1 MRQGLDFHPH
11 SRTARWRPGTRFS
24 YSNAGPPIAA
34 YIVEQVT
41 GQVFEEYVQG
51 NVLDPLGMTTASFLF
66 SDAVREQLAT
76 LYVGGVRPEPYWHLS
91 LRPSGSVN
99 ASARDMSRFV
109 QMLLNRGELEG
120 ARIVSETS
128 MRRMETPATTLG
140 AEMGM
145 EKGYGLAN
153 YSAGA
158 RGYGFQ
164 GHDGGMPGGVASL
177 GYLPEYG
184 LGYVLMVNSDDGNA
198 TRRIVRLT
206 RNYLTK
212 DLEPPTLPA
221 GQVMSTA
228 TAEKFEG
235 VYRIVTVR
243 PEIMRFWLRL
253 ITVVRLSIDGERITL
268 TSLLGINPVDL
279 EYVVLSDQLAR
290 RADDP
295 ASSLALLGSV
305 GGETQIEIAMAGTFV
320 KVPAGLAWLELG
332 LAITSLA
339 LMFSALVFA
348 LVWGPRRL
356 FGKLKGEPGIGV
368 RAWPLLTV
376 VILLAASMLPWIG
389 AEIDFRSNFAA
400 PSVYSVGYAMLSV
413 VFFAAACWS
422 VFVLWRARGLPINK
436 IARWHSVAVMAANVL
451 VAGYFLY
458 WGLIG
463 LRIWSL

>member
-1 MRQGLDFHPH
+1 
-11 SRTARWRPGTRFS
+11 
-24 YSNAGPPIAA
+24 
-34 YIVEQVT
+34 
-41 GQVFEEYVQG
+41 
-51 NVLDPLGMTTASFLF
+51 
-66 SDAVREQLAT
+66 
-76 LYVGGVRPEPYWHLS
+76 
-91 LRPSGSVN
+91 
-99 ASARDMSRFV
+99 
-109 QMLLNRGELEG
+109 
-120 ARIVSETS
+120 
-128 MRRMETPATTLG
+128 
-140 AEMGM
+140 
-145 EKGYGLAN
+145 
-153 YSAGA
+153 
-158 RGYGFQ
+158 
-164 GHDGGMPGGVASL
+164 
-177 GYLPEYG
+177 
-184 LGYVLMVNSDDGNA
+184 
-198 TRRIVRLT
+198 
-206 RNYLTK
+206 
-212 DLEPPTLPA
+212 
-221 GQVMSTA
+221 MSTA
-228 TAEKFEG
+228 TAEEFEG

-243 PEIMRFWLRL
+243 PEIMRFWMRL

-320 KVPAGLAWLELG
+320 KVPAGLAWLEIG

-376 VILLAASMLPWIG
+376 VILSASCALVSIG
-389 AEIDFRSNFAA
+389 AETDLRSNLAA
-400 PSVYSVGYAMLSV
+400 PTVYSVGYAMLSV

-422 VFVLWRARGLPINK
+422 VFVLWRARSLPINK
-436 IARWHSVAVMAANVL
+436 IVHWHSVAVMAANVL